1 MATIKLIL
9 TVIIRSIVNGKH
21 SRVAACRGGRGG
33 GTTALSTDL
42 SSPGAG
48 RAGAAVLFLNYIS
61 ASERNKSSCVTH
73 FAGSDL
79 YWHYSVRPHSC

>member
-1 MATIKLIL
+1 MLG
-9 TVIIRSIVNGKH
+9 V
-21 SRVAACRGGRGG
+21 GG
-33 GTTALSTDL
+33 GTLSTDL

-73 FAGSDL
+73 FAGSD
-79 YWHYSVRPHSC
+79 

>member
-9 TVIIRSIVNGKH
+9 TVVIRSIVNGKH
-21 SRVAACRGGRGG
+21 SGVAACVCVWWGGR
-33 GTTALSTDL
+33 TLSTDL

-48 RAGAAVLFLNYIS
+48 RAGAGVLFLNYIS

>member
-1 MATIKLIL
+1 MLG
-9 TVIIRSIVNGKH
+9 V
-21 SRVAACRGGRGG
+21 G
-33 GTTALSTDL
+33 GTTLSTDL

-73 FAGSDL
+73 FAGSD
-79 YWHYSVRPHSC
+79 